1 MSHRSYLMCLGMM
14 VRVQITRNDIL
25 TRDLSSEE
33 YEPGTG
39 DCEVIVGVLND
50 PYSGDVIEFEKSE
63 GSSQID
69 IDHIVSVPAAPTLT
83 EDAGHGVTDMP
94 ITVQLA
100 KVALAVR

>member
-14 VRVQITRNDIL
+14 VRVQITRNDVL
-25 TRDLSSEE
+25 RRDLHTLTLRS
-33 YEPGTG
+33 GTDG
-39 DCEVIVGVLND
+39 CVVLYGTLD
-50 PYSGDVIEFEKSE
+50 SPFSGEAVSFDRTDST
-63 GSSQID
+63 ID
-69 IDHIVSVPAAPTLT
+69 IDHVVSVPAAPTLT